1 MLAYVQTGA
10 RVIRAS
16 VALLSIAAIAS
27 CRSLPAS
34 HAPPRAAVS
43 SCPARSDVEAERNIV
58 RGSVSSADSTV
69 TQARVRWAIADLVS
83 ALNSRPIEDLSVRYD
98 WIGNLTLRDDFLA
111 RSRGAGSSTSAH
123 ADSSGTWFSDAPG
136 RREQTICVSVDV
148 HWNTLGGVPSTQR
161 FTLQIS
167 AVDDGRAAWLSRMRV
182 NRIETQ

>member
-1 MLAYVQTGA
+1 MRGRRVRIVSSLLALVCFSACRTSPAMRAPMSTARSQCTGA
-10 RVIRAS
+10 GGGS
-16 VALLSIAAIAS
+16 AIA
-27 CRSLPAS
+27 
-34 HAPPRAAVS
+34 
-43 SCPARSDVEAERNIV
+43 

-98 WIGNLTLRDDFLA
+98 WIGNLSVRDDFLA
-111 RSRGAGSSTSAH
+111 RSRGAGSATSAH

-161 FTLQIS
+161 FALQIS
-167 AVDDGRAAWLSRMRV
+167 AVDDGRAAWLSRLRV
-182 NRIETQ
+182 NRIEQ